1 MSINQQT
8 GFSITTYS
16 IPSSTANNHF
26 TISHGLNK
34 TPEVIIVK
42 NTVQPGHS
50 GSQMWCVYHH
60 SEPTKTGFLNRTL
73 AFTTQENTNNFNG
86 TVPTSQ
92 VFTVGHPSNNNSGDT
107 CRDGNSYVAYAWH
120 SVPGYS
126 AFGNYIPNNN
136 ANGPF
141 VYTGFLPSL
150 VITKRADG
158 GGNWVIEDNARNP
171 YNPVNDVIYANSS
184 TGNGTTTNTIDFL
197 SKILNHKKD
206 NNRVQFSVENSE
218 FSLLQKSEKKFGM
231 KTHKGKDKFFRSGK
245 AEQWKDILSLA
256 QIKKK
261 LDCFC

>member
-1 MSINQQT
+1 MSINQKS
-8 GFSITTYS
+8 GFSIITYS
-16 IPSSTANNHF
+16 ISSTTDANDF
-26 TISHGLNK
+26 TIPHGLNK
-34 TPEVIIVK
+34 APEFIIVK
-42 NTVQPGHS
+42 NTVQPGHT

-60 SEPTKTGFLNRTL
+60 SEPSKTGFLNRTL

-150 VITKRADG
+150 VITKRADDG
-158 GGNWVIEDNARNP
+158 GVWIIEDNARNP
-171 YNPVNDVIYANSS
+171 HNPVNDVIYANVSDA
-184 TGNGTTTNTIDFL
+184 GGTTSNTIDFL
-197 SKILNHKKD
+197 SNGFKIRHQAWSDQNGTATNILYMA
-206 NNRVQFSVENSE
+206 F
-218 FSLLQKSEKKFGM
+218 
-231 KTHKGKDKFFRSGK
+231 
-245 AEQWKDILSLA
+245 AEQPINYA
-256 QIKKK
+256 NAR
-261 LDCFC
+261 